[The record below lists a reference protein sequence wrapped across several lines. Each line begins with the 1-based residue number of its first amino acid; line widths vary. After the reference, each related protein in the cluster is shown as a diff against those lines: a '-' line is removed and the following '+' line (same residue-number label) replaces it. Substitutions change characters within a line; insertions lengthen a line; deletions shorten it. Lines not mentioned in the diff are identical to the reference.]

1 MTFTTQTL
9 EDMKTFKNTILKRV
23 FDFYKANICNCSVH
37 GIDCSWHAKG
47 KWLDPRNLLHR
58 VLLKGNSMSWEKKK
72 TFLRF
77 LFLKK
82 HIFQACKCEVVHFT
96 SNNFSMMTMC
106 NLHWVFTLGKKYFWG
121 MERQWLQESPYRWGN
136 PVTIS
141 IWLLLLPLSKQTT
154 TCYCYTSALA

>member
-1 MTFTTQTL
+1 MFLTFTKQTFAIVLFMALTVHDMQKENGWIL
-9 EDMKTFKNTILKRV
+9 ETYYIECFLKATAWV
-23 FDFYKANICNCSVH
+23 
-37 GIDCSWHAKG
+37 
-47 KWLDPRNLLHR
+47 
-58 VLLKGNSMSWEKKK
+58 EKKK